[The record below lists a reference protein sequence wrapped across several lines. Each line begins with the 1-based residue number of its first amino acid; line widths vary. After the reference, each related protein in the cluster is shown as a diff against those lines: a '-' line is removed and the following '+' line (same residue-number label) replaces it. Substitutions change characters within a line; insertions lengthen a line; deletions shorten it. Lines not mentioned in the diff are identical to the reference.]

1 MEKKMIRWHGKKYY
15 LLGSDREGT
24 NYWLEEGHFD
34 CEWYWG
40 FGYVETFTSNENPT
54 RSRDINSHSHFDSM
68 FFNKKRNGFDEFT
81 AFFEETPLSR
91 DEIWRFIE
99 LMKSFYTA
107 REYSDMIF
115 RGGSHYTQ
123 NPVAGTIMCET
134 EYKRINETVIPAIMN
149 EVYEILKKPI
159 A

>member
-1 MEKKMIRWHGKKYY
+1 MDKKVIKWHGKKYY
-15 LLGSDREGT
+15 LLGADRGGIK
-24 NYWLEEGHFD
+24 YWLEEGHFD

-40 FGYVETFTSNENPT
+40 FGYVETFMCNDNPT
-54 RSRDINSHSHFDSM
+54 LSRDISSHSHFDIM
-68 FFNKKRNGFDEFT
+68 FFNRKRNGFDEFS
-81 AFFEETPLSR
+81 AFFEETPLFR

-123 NPVAGTIMCET
+123 NPACEIIKSET
-134 EYKRINETVIPAIMN
+134 EYKRINEVVIPAIME
-149 EVYEILKKPI
+149 EVYKLLSK
-159 A
+159 